1 MEDKSEKTEK
11 AEPSLEQKIDKA
23 ITVLLEQ
30 IRPALKPPEQLQQTQ
45 AVLNM
50 AHAKHILLSDGKDKP
65 KKPGAGA

>member
-1 MEDKSEKTEK
+1 MNEKTEK
-11 AEPSLEQKIDKA
+11 TEPTLEEKIDKA
-23 ITVLLEQ
+23 IGILVDQ
-30 IRPALKPPEQLQQTQ
+30 VRHALKPPEQLQQTQ

>member
-45 AVLNM
+45 ALLNM
-50 AHAKHILLSDGKDKP
+50 AHARTQLLGEGKNLQ
-65 KKPGAGA
+65 KKSGAGA